1 MSDKTRPPPDSTQII
16 KINDGQFYRSRTA
29 STMIDVAAIKDD
41 IMRLQQLIE
50 DRYALLAE
58 GAAEGVAD
66 AVDAVTARKG

>member
-1 MSDKTRPPPDSTQII
+1 MDTPPPDNIQII
-16 KINDGQFYRSRTA
+16 KINDGQFYRSATS

-41 IMRLQQLIE
+41 IVRLQQLIE

-66 AVDAVTARKG
+66 AVDAVTARKGL